1 MVETSVIFLRS
12 GTKRFLKTSQS
23 GFLYLNTSSRMG
35 VTPLVGYFRQ
45 DWCSKASVVVGW
57 QGFALNV
64 DKVSIMPGT
73 FCKIW
78 WARSSSFSHSS
89 VPSLFIRCGQF
100 LCVVLMRQLVAWHSC
115 LLHLDA
121 LFSSTLQVVPNL
133 SPAKITAL
141 ALYLYSWL
149 LWLSQEGPSHITCGG
164 GIPKV
169 KSDKLCVLDTW
180 KWKKHKGFSSWISS
194 PLCSCSS

>member
-1 MVETSVIFLRS
+1 MS
-12 GTKRFLKTSQS
+12 
-23 GFLYLNTSSRMG
+23 

-78 WARSSSFSHSS
+78 WARASLFSHSS
-89 VPSLFIRCGQF
+89 VPSLFIRWGQF
-100 LCVVLMRQLVAWHSC
+100 LCVVLTRQLMARHSC

-121 LFSSTLQVVPNL
+121 LFSSTLQVILNF
-133 SPAKITAL
+133 SPATITSL
-141 ALYLYSWL
+141 AFCLHSWL
-149 LWLSQEGPSHITCGG
+149 LWLPQEGPSCVTCGG
-164 GIPKV
+164 GGGIAKV
-169 KSDKLCVLDTW
+169 KSDNLCVAHLEVE
-180 KWKKHKGFSSWISS
+180 K
-194 PLCSCSS
+194 P